1 MPISSEV
8 IMDDKIDSFAKKYLA
23 DNLNYSI
30 TTVRKA
36 FTDNSDLSIVTKEKI
51 YKLYNDYQDNNS
63 KKDNS
68 KRENENAGGSLNT
81 PEASELYKKALKNK
95 KNPTARGMS
104 NRAFLLACR
113 NNLGTLEKGINRKK
127 LIKAI
132 ESGDV
137 WKFKQVGESIVK
149 EWCEWVVQKNSM
161 TKS

>member
-1 MPISSEV
+1 
-8 IMDDKIDSFAKKYLA
+8 MDDKIDFTAKQYLA
-23 DNLNYSI
+23 NNLNYSI

-36 FTDNSDLSIVTKEKI
+36 FTDNSDLSPVTKEKI
-51 YKLYNDYQDNNS
+51 YKLYNDYQNNNI

-68 KRENENAGGSLNT
+68 KRKKEMAGSSLNT
-81 PEASELYKKALKNK
+81 PEAFQLYEKSLKNK
-95 KNPTARGMS
+95 KNPTAKGMS

-113 NNLGTLEKGINRKK
+113 NNLGTVEKGINRKK

-149 EWCEWVVQKNSM
+149 EWCEWVVQKNR
-161 TKS
+161 